1 MHIFAISQSQDVPT
15 GLISS
20 HWPDRAKLS
29 AHLAQLG
36 TVKYV
41 IVQLVRFSG
50 ISDSFGFVVGILAH
64 YVTPKHEP
72 SLIQTR
78 RAVKEYQKGTIS

>member
-1 MHIFAISQSQDVPT
+1 M
-15 GLISS
+15 
-20 HWPDRAKLS
+20 AKLN

-36 TVKYV
+36 TVKYLT
-41 IVQLVRFSG
+41 VQLVRFRG
-50 ISDSFGFVVGILAH
+50 ISGSFGFVVGILAH

-78 RAVKEYQKGTIS
+78 RAVEVYQKDTIS